1 MEEAIGGGLGGSA
14 SEGRASGSVGN
25 STVNS
30 RLNVDLQMLKG
41 LTDQLKSLDNSAKA
55 IKTNFKSLIEDA
67 KNLTKELNSAADAL
81 GKVNDGAEGG
91 DSSGGYMSKFS
102 KGLPPAAKT
111 ALGNVGRKISGQP
124 GTAGAVSG
132 YATLATAAFKGVQ
145 AGVNAIDTRVDANKG
160 YAMSADRMSVLF
172 QQTTGMSQ
180 SEVRNTIRQPL
191 TKYRLGADGTNTL
204 MSLQARTGISAT
216 NQGSS
221 VEAMRTIGGF
231 GYSAQQAVGA
241 IESMASPDVV
251 NKMFMMT
258 GTSMYGIGG
267 KENTGMGVIKDLT
280 KRLGL
285 TNEELLKGGM
295 QKGSNV
301 RQRLE
306 MSGIGEG
313 LQDQVLQYAQS
324 NVQFGK
330 KGGKGMYDP
339 SKMADRKLMGIEDNY
354 ATQIEE
360 TGRVQNK
367 RDEDMYGRQS
377 DNYAQLEKNT
387 QRLTE
392 VFGKLE
398 DVLSPLVGART
409 SMRNNLFA
417 KALPLLG
424 AVAGGIAGA
433 ATLTPFGIAAGAAGG
448 YALGQ
453 TGATVLGDPK
463 TGGASPGKI
472 AETNKTGRSKS
483 AKLQEAK
490 PVLREPLTRLLNDRP
505 GIGIGGILRSPEQQ
519 KAMFLQRHVKTD
531 EKTDTYYDG
540 SYWKLLPGQAMAAP
554 PGLSYHEIGLA
565 ADLTF
570 ASKADEEWLKANASK
585 YGLDEFSRHGE
596 VWHVQSTA
604 YPASRKQYEEKG
616 ASFGTN
622 TSADTKYIP
631 GTRGSVLE
639 TGPINYSDGDIDSQ
653 AQVIQSMS
661 ISASMADFSS
671 KGAGGGSDSTGT
683 GTSSRG
689 TSSTGRSGGS
699 TGAPSNKTVPPGAMD
714 PNAIADILK
723 RRGFPDD
730 AIWKMIAISHRESR
744 WIPSVHNV
752 NPKTGDDSYGLFQ
765 INMRGDTGK
774 GRRKDWASW
783 LTSDNGLLDP
793 KNNIHAA
800 RLIYGGGNL
809 DPWIPYGKKSGN
821 TWKSG
826 LEDEGINTGKQIAKD
841 RGYPILGDPMVR
853 PYNAPQQIGSQ
864 RSSAPTSTGTTTQPV
879 NVFNVNPTINL
890 STTGNAQV
898 DMDKIAKEITKVLE
912 RQVRLTAMR
921 NS

>member
-91 DSSGGYMSKFS
+91 GSSGGYMSKFS
-102 KGLPPAAKT
+102 KGLPPAAKN

-124 GTAGAVSG
+124 GTAGAISG
-132 YATLATAAFKGVQ
+132 YATLGQAAFKGIQ
-145 AGVNAIDTRVDANKG
+145 AGVNAIDARVDANKG

-191 TKYRLGADGTNTL
+191 TNYRLGADGINTL
-204 MSLQARTGISAT
+204 MSLQARTGLSAK
-216 NQGSS
+216 NQASS
-221 VEAMRTIGGF
+221 VEAMRTIGGY
-231 GYSAQQAVGA
+231 GYSAQQASGA

-324 NVQFGK
+324 NVQFQQ

-339 SKMADRKLMGIEDNY
+339 SKVADRKLMGIEDNY

-360 TGRVQNK
+360 TGRVQTK
-367 RDEDMYGRQS
+367 RDENMYGRQA

-409 SMRNNLFA
+409 SMRNNIFA

-424 AVAGGIAGA
+424 GIIGGVAGSIIPGAG
-433 ATLTPFGIAAGAAGG
+433 TAAGAALG
-448 YALGQ
+448 YGLGSA
-453 TGATVLGDPK
+453 GATILGDPK
-463 TGGASPGKI
+463 TGGSSPGKI
-472 AETNKTGRSKS
+472 AETHKTGSSKS

-639 TGPINYSDGDIDSQ
+639 TGPINYSDGDIDKQ

-661 ISASMADFSS
+661 ISASMADFAT
-671 KGAGGGSDSTGT
+671 KGSGGLASDSTGT
-683 GTSSRG
+683 GTASRG
-689 TSSTGRSGGS
+689 TSSTGRSGGL
-699 TGAPSNKTVPPGAMD
+699 TGAPSNKTLPPGAMD

-783 LTSDNGLLDP
+783 LTSDKGLLDP

-800 RLIYGGGNL
+800 RLIFGGGNL
-809 DPWIPYGKKSGN
+809 DHWIPYGKKSGN

-826 LEDEGINTGKQIAKD
+826 LLDEGINTGKQIAKD

>member
-30 RLNVDLQMLKG
+30 RLSVDLQMLKG
-41 LTDQLKSLDNSAKA
+41 LNDQLKSLDNSAKA

-91 DSSGGYMSKFS
+91 GSSGGYMSKFS
-102 KGLPPAAKT
+102 KGLPPAAKN
-111 ALGNVGRKISGQP
+111 ALGTIGRKISGQP
-124 GTAGAVSG
+124 GTAGAISG
-132 YATLATAAFKGVQ
+132 YATLATAAYNGVQ
-145 AGVNAIDTRVDANKG
+145 AGINAIDTRVDANKG

-191 TKYRLGADGTNTL
+191 TNYRLGADGINTL
-204 MSLQARTGISAT
+204 MSLQARTGLSARM
-216 NQGSS
+216 QASS
-221 VEAMRTIGGF
+221 VEAMRTIGGY
-231 GYSAQQAVGA
+231 GYSAQQAAGA

-324 NVQFGK
+324 NVQFQK

-339 SKMADRKLMGIEDNY
+339 SKVADRKLMGIEDNY

-360 TGRVQNK
+360 TSRVQTK
-367 RDEDMYGRQS
+367 RDENMYGRQA

-387 QRLTE
+387 QRVTE
-392 VFGKLE
+392 AFGKLE
-398 DVLSPLVGART
+398 DVLSPLIGGRT
-409 SMRNNLFA
+409 SMRNNIFA
-417 KALPLLG
+417 KALPILG
-424 AVAGGIAGA
+424 AVAGGIAGGIG
-433 ATLTPFGIAAGAAGG
+433 TFGFGAGAGAAGG
-448 YALGQ
+448 YALGK
-453 TGATVLGDPK
+453 GAATILGDPK
-463 TGGASPGKI
+463 TGGSSPGRI
-472 AETNKTGRSKS
+472 AETHKTGSSKS

-570 ASKADEEWLKANASK
+570 SSKADEEWLKANASK

-631 GTRGSVLE
+631 GTIGSVLE
-639 TGPINYSDGDIDSQ
+639 TGPINYSDGDIDKQ

-661 ISASMADFSS
+661 ISASMADFST
-671 KGAGGGSDSTGT
+671 KGAGSGSDSTGT
-683 GTSSRG
+683 GNASRRTSSI
-689 TSSTGRSGGS
+689 GRSGGS
-699 TGAPSNKTVPPGAMD
+699 TGKSSEVTVPAGAMD

-744 WIPSVHNV
+744 WMPNVHNV

-765 INMRGDTGK
+765 INMKGDTGK
-774 GRRKDWASW
+774 GHRKDWASW
-783 LTSDNGLLDP
+783 LTSDEGLLDP

-800 RLIYGGGNL
+800 RLMYGGGNL

-821 TWKSG
+821 TWKTG
-826 LEDEGINTGKQIAKD
+826 LLDEGINTGKQIAKD
-841 RGYPILGDPMVR
+841 RGYPTLGDPMVK

-864 RSSAPTSTGTTTQPV
+864 RTSAPTSTGTTTQPV